1 MQRPKRKNRG
11 WLILAGIIVIL
22 AGAAFGGYGGYQ
34 SGMQS
39 RMDLQ
44 SSQVAMTAAT
54 HFQIGLNN
62 LNDEQYELARVHFE
76 YVIKLDPNFPGV
88 REKLAQTLVE
98 MSRTEVPTA
107 TATVTLTP
115 TPDMRGEQDLFDQI
129 QKNLVDKN
137 WDAAI
142 RASETL
148 RTKNLTYR
156 TVDVDGMYYIALRYR
171 GVDRILRLGD
181 LEGGMYDLA
190 LVQRFGPL
198 DRDADSYRLFAR
210 YYAVG
215 ASFWEV
221 DWEKSVYYFGQVVPF
236 LPMLRDASGI
246 AAIDRYRT
254 AAISY
259 AAQLIN
265 ADDYCKAEK
274 ILSEVLANNYKNA
287 TAEPLLEKASQ
298 ECHPATET
306 PQPTQAA
313 SATPTIT
320 VTRSDP
326 GRHDRSNA
334 ASQHRDPGP
343 DQRGHAD
350 RGPDHGPDC
359 RGNDSASRCDRYG
372 PGAIQNARSANSHQ
386 ETMTLYSPVMLVT
399 IYWLH
404 MLATVAWIGGQTALA
419 VLVLPAA
426 RKTIAG
432 ASGYSEFIS
441 QVSKRLQLTGWLSL
455 FILTATGLFQMSANP
470 SYKGFLAVS
479 NPWATAILLK
489 HLVIGALV
497 LSSAYLTW
505 GLTPALER
513 MILLQTHG
521 KGSPAELSVLQKREE
536 GLIQINLFISVVV
549 LLLTAWARSTVG

>member
-1 MQRPKRKNRG
+1 MSEDLNNNEATQPVQANPSRTEPVAPEFTQPNPTAEIPTSPLKGSPESNSSQPDNKPSKPKRKGRG
-11 WLILAGIIVIL
+11 LLILAGIVLIL
-22 AGAAFGGYGGYQ
+22 AGAAIGSYGGYQ

-54 HFQIGLNN
+54 QFQLGLND
-62 LNDEQYELARVHFE
+62 LNGERYDLARTRFE

-88 REKLAQTLVE
+88 QQKLAQTLVE

-129 QKNLVDKN
+129 QQNMVDKK

-142 RASETL
+142 SASETL

-246 AAIDRYRT
+246 GAIDRYRQ
-254 AAISY
+254 ASISY

-265 ADDYCKAEK
+265 ADDFCKAEK
-274 ILSEVLANNYKNA
+274 ILSEALANNYKNA
-287 TAEPLLEKASQ
+287 TAEPLATRAFN

-313 SATPTIT
+313 SVTPTIT
-320 VTRSDP
+320 MTRLTL
-326 GRHDRSNA
+326 A
-334 ASQHRDPGP
+334 ATTQAAKTATPTPTAATTATIAPTAGP
-343 DQRGHAD
+343 TVAATT
-350 RGPDHGPDC
+350 PPT
-359 RGNDSASRCDRYG
+359 
-372 PGAIQNARSANSHQ
+372 GA
-386 ETMTLYSPVMLVT
+386 T
-399 IYWLH
+399 
-404 MLATVAWIGGQTALA
+404 ATV
-419 VLVLPAA
+419 PAPSNTPVPL
-426 RKTIAG
+426 KSTN
-432 ASGYSEFIS
+432 
-441 QVSKRLQLTGWLSL
+441 
-455 FILTATGLFQMSANP
+455 NP
-470 SYKGFLAVS
+470 
-479 NPWATAILLK
+479 
-489 HLVIGALV
+489 
-497 LSSAYLTW
+497 
-505 GLTPALER
+505 
-513 MILLQTHG
+513 
-521 KGSPAELSVLQKREE
+521 
-536 GLIQINLFISVVV
+536 
-549 LLLTAWARSTVG
+549 